1 MDDEVKITVALNGKV
16 SQLIDLYE
24 KEQKNG
30 LLFRDRIAGLKE
42 QIKSMETEIEALKEA
57 NRRLKFATAFKSKGD
72 ASDAKKI
79 IDELVREIE
88 KCVSLLNR

>member
-1 MDDEVKITVALNGKV
+1 MDDEIRITVALDGKV
-16 SQLIDLYE
+16 SQLIGLYE
-24 KEQKNG
+24 KEQKKG
-30 LLFRDRIAGLKE
+30 LLYRDTITGLEE

-88 KCVSLLNR
+88 QCVSLLNR